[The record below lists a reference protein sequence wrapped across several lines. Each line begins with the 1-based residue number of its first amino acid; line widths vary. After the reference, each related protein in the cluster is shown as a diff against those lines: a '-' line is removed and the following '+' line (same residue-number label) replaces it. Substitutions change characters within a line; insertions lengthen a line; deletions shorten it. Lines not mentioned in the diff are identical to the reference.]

1 MDNSKSPFASTT
13 LWGAVIVLLA
23 FISMQFFGVEVST
36 EEQAEGSHKMVT
48 LVESV
53 AAVVGWVMVILGR
66 FKAETKLKF

>member
-1 MDNSKSPFASTT
+1 
-13 LWGAVIVLLA
+13 
-23 FISMQFFGVEVST
+23 MQFFGVEVST